1 MPYGTVKCDN
11 LIYDESG
18 DLTLAVNNINT
29 KNNPTF
35 TGTVTSSAV
44 LNQSAQ
50 WNQNG
55 GYHQTIPTALER
67 DGNNYVY
74 VDCNLG
80 SYFNFTQ
87 GGQVNQWRFTN
98 VPATGKATIITMKW
112 YYDGGT
118 INWNSY
124 VNDGAGNYNSKT
136 LYWAGGGAPTL
147 GSARYFLSWQ
157 TDDGGEKWRLSITKA
172 FSG

>member
-18 DLTLAVNNINT
+18 DVTLAVSNINT

-55 GYHQTIPTALER
+55 GYHQTLPAALTR
-67 DGNNYVY
+67 DGSNYVDI
-74 VDCNLG
+74 DCDDG
-80 SYFNFTQ
+80 SFFTGPQ
-87 GGQVNQWRFTN
+87 GGTVTRWNFTN
-98 VPATGKATIITMKW
+98 VPATGKAVIVTTKW
-112 YYDGGT
+112 YNDGSSVTWNVNVGGT
-118 INWNSY
+118 N
-124 VNDGAGNYNSKT
+124 KT
-136 LYWAGGGAPTL
+136 VYWAGGGAPTL
-147 GSARYFLSWQ
+147 ASGKWYLLSFQ
-157 TDDGGEKWRLSITKA
+157 TDDGGEKWRISISKSFA
-172 FSG
+172 G